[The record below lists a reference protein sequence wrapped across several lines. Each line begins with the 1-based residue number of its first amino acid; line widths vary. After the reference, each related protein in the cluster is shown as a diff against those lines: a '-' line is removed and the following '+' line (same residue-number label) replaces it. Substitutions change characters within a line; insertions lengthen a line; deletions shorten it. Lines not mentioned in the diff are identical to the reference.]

1 MDRRAFTL
9 ILVLA
14 LLAGGFGYYL
24 DRPQQPLPPP
34 SLSAAA
40 TGVAVLK
47 PGDAALNL
55 RLPDL
60 HGKRVSLERWRGRV
74 IMLNFWASWCAP
86 CRHEMPLLSKT
97 QQRYAS
103 RGLQIIGIAMDRR
116 QAVRGFL
123 RKRPVDYPILLGLD
137 SGDNVSLHYGDTME
151 ALPFS
156 ALIDRKGRLVK
167 VHLGAFTAQSLDT
180 WLQSTLE

>member
-9 ILVLA
+9 ILLLA

-24 DRPQQPLPPP
+24 GRPKPLPSP
-34 SLSAAA
+34 SLPPAPA
-40 TGVAVLK
+40 GVTVLK
-47 PGDAALNL
+47 PGDAALDL

-60 HGKRVSLERWRGRV
+60 NGKRVSLERWHGRV

-86 CRHEMPLLSKT
+86 CRHEMPLLSTT

-116 QAVRGFL
+116 QAVRNFL
-123 RKRPVDYPILLGLD
+123 RQRPVDYPILLGLNT
-137 SGDNVSLHYGDTME
+137 GGNVSLHYGDTVE

-156 ALIDRKGRLVK
+156 ALIDRRGQLVK
-167 VHLGAFTAQSLDT
+167 VHLGAFTAQSLDA
-180 WLQSTLE
+180 WLQSSLE

>member
-24 DRPQQPLPPP
+24 SRPKPPP
-34 SLSAAA
+34 SPSLPPAPA
-40 TGVAVLK
+40 GVAVLK
-47 PGDAALNL
+47 PGDAALDL

-60 HGKRVSLERWRGRV
+60 HGKRISLEHWHGRV

-86 CRHEMPLLSKT
+86 CRHEMPLLSET
-97 QQRYAS
+97 QKRYAS

-116 QAVRGFL
+116 EAVRDFL
-123 RKRPVDYPILLGLD
+123 RKQPVDYPILLGLD
-137 SGDNVSLHYGDTME
+137 GGDNVSLHYGDTME

-156 ALIDRKGRLVK
+156 ALIGRQGQLVK
-167 VHLGAFTAQSLDT
+167 VHLGAFTPQSLDA
-180 WLQSTLE
+180 WLQSSLE